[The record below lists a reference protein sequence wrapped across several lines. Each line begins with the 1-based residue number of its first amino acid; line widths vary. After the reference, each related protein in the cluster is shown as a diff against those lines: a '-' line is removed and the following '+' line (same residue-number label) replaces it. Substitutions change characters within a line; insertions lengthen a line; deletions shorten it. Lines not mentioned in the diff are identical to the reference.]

1 MEFTAICKRMDESA
15 GPFIGA
21 MVRDSSISDM
31 IQMVQIMPFF
41 LIERMWAFPHVCIYV
56 AIICDDTCLPLFK
69 GCRDNVTFLDIL
81 WKDEYSIEDG
91 DSVPRMGMFRMSS
104 FVSFNAFILSCD
116 WCSFVN
122 GTLYTVVQNIES
134 DPELLV
140 LFEPY
145 IELIHQYCQE
155 LPLGFNVEI
164 EQTNIPNVPAE
175 YLERYTPVLNFIGLF
190 RSSLDEIET
199 RWCPFKRAK
208 STYFRNTDRRFQ
220 SLEPNV
226 VRQVG
231 EILATRPNITC
242 DECPRIINGVDTFDH
257 DPDRISLIQPLLD
270 FVCR

>member
-1 MEFTAICKRMDESA
+1 MDESA
-15 GPFIGA
+15 GRFIGA
-21 MVRDSSISDM
+21 MVRDASISDM
-31 IQMVQIMPFF
+31 IQLSLIIPFF
-41 LIERMWAFPHVCIYV
+41 FTERMWVFPGIIIQV
-56 AIICDDTCLPLFK
+56 AIMCDDTCLPLFK
-69 GCRDNVTFLDIL
+69 GCRDNVAFLDIL

-104 FVSFNAFILSCD
+104 IDSFDAFIGSCD

-122 GTLYTVVQNIES
+122 GVVYTVVQNIES

-140 LFEPY
+140 LFDPY
-145 IELIHQYCQE
+145 LELIHQYCQE
-155 LPLGFNVEI
+155 FPLLGFNVEM

-190 RSSLDEIET
+190 RSSLDQIET